1 MVDQTIFIQM
11 RDTASMRDAGMR
23 DSISHNTLLQHH
35 VTTISRPVHVQQRL
49 QPKLTAFM
57 PCVKYKTGKNSP
69 WSDWRKRPR

>member
-1 MVDQTIFIQM
+1 M

-49 QPKLTAFM
+49 QPTAKIDS
-57 PCVKYKTGKNSP
+57 VYAL
-69 WSDWRKRPR
+69 RQI